1 MFYIKQT
8 ANELCEEA
16 ARLFV
21 ARVIETTAKNKLFYL
36 SLSGGQTPKILFA
49 ELVKDRWSR
58 QIPWEKIVFFWGD
71 ERFVPADDVRSNQ
84 KMAREYLLAHI
95 PAKHV
100 YPVPVLDTAEAAAAA
115 YEKQL
120 YQVFGGV
127 PRFDLVLLGMGADGH
142 TASLFREHLR
152 WRKHAIWPVRFVRRE
167 NLWRGLRLPIR
178 CSIRQQKYG
187 FLSRVKKKHFPSGRF
202 FMKNCRRKNYR
213 CSACSQPAGKSF
225 GLWMRRQQLLYNKKA
240 VMQYGKR

>member
-49 ELVKDRWSR
+49 ELVKERWSR

-100 YPVPVLDTAEAAAAA
+100 YPVPVLDTAEASAAA

-142 TASLFREHLR
+142 TASLFPGTSALEETRHLACAVR
-152 WRKHAIWPVRFVRRE
+152 PPGESIARITLTYPVLNQAAEVWFFVTGKEKAFPVRQIFHE
-167 NLWRGLRLPIR
+167 ELQTEKLPV
-178 CSIRQQKYG
+178 Q
-187 FLSRVKKKHFPSGRF
+187 RV
-202 FMKNCRRKNYR
+202 
-213 CSACSQPAGKSF
+213 QPASGKVIWF
-225 GLWMRRQQLLYNKKA
+225 MDAQAAAFIQ
-240 VMQYGKR
+240 